1 MAVVFLRQPL
11 EGHGEHH
18 RPQAPNEAEG
28 AVEHAGAVHPL
39 SVHQAAVK
47 GLDDVAQQGGDQEHP
62 DQLVPAQALGEGVGA
77 LPLAGAFL
85 QAGIGPAQTLPHG
98 VVDLPRQLFLAAVR
112 LPLGVPLGV
121 PGAGGVEYGG
131 EIQADEDKAD
141 HHHSLPEE
149 LRADS
154 GGKDRMFG
162 FNSLSEV
169 GEYLG
174 VQLLDNPKLDQL
186 EPYKQPILF
195 NGEAAVKEPYLLM
208 VHGDPAQVLDLHANY
223 LLIERR
229 PDPAAQYGGE
239 EDYFVQFRSFLYT
252 DAADFQEA
260 ERDPRGFYINTKGSA
275 QVEEYVT
282 PNGLVSAI
290 ITETGVNWPDRDY
303 VQQVAYFATDYAY
316 FSLTIYY
323 YNDGKAET
331 ARTML
336 MELLDAFK

>member
-1 MAVVFLRQPL
+1 MKNLYQETFQEIRASSRLRTEVQNITKMARRNRWLPIPALTAAVLVVILAGTAVADYLGVHMEMVGDVFNDGSLYYQTQADVTLIPL
-11 EGHGEHH
+11 E
-18 RPQAPNEAEG
+18 
-28 AVEHAGAVHPL
+28 
-39 SVHQAAVK
+39 
-47 GLDDVAQQGGDQEHP
+47 
-62 DQLVPAQALGEGVGA
+62 
-77 LPLAGAFL
+77 
-85 QAGIGPAQTLPHG
+85 
-98 VVDLPRQLFLAAVR
+98 
-112 LPLGVPLGV
+112 
-121 PGAGGVEYGG
+121 
-131 EIQADEDKAD
+131 
-141 HHHSLPEE
+141 SLPEE

-229 PDPAAQYGGE
+229 PDPGAQYGGE
-239 EDYFVQFRSFLYT
+239 EDYFVQFRAFLYT